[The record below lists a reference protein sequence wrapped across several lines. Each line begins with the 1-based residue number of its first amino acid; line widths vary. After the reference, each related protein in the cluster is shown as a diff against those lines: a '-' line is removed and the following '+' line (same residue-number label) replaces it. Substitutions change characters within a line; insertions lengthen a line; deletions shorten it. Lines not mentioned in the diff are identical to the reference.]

1 MSDDVVEMKVG
12 GKFLLL
18 MGSLLVVTAVTI
30 LLLIGL
36 LTYQIFYQ
44 PEQVAIV
51 KYLMETIDLSDKA
64 FFGKMNGENFYIH
77 ISDPIK
83 YFLYFMATFLILSIV
98 VKIFSSILSAGV
110 KLIKAANASL
120 HVDNRNNN

>member
-1 MSDDVVEMKVG
+1 MSEHVAGMKVG
-12 GKFLLL
+12 GKFLVF
-18 MGSLLVVTAVTI
+18 MGSLLVVASVTV
-30 LLLIGL
+30 LLLVGL

-44 PEQVAIV
+44 PEQVTLI

-64 FFGKMNGENFYIH
+64 FFGKMNGENFFIH

-98 VKIFSSILSAGV
+98 VKIFSSILTAGI
-110 KLIKAANASL
+110 KLIKVANTSL
-120 HVDNRNNN
+120 QTDYRNNN

>member
-1 MSDDVVEMKVG
+1 MSDTEMKVG

-18 MGSLLVVTAVTI
+18 MGTLLVVTAVVV
-30 LLLIGL
+30 LLMIAF

-44 PEQVAIV
+44 PDQVYLI

-64 FFGKMNGENFYIH
+64 FFGRYDNSDFFIH

-83 YFLYFMATFLILSIV
+83 YFLYFMATFLVLSIV

-110 KLIKAANASL
+110 KLIKVANTSV
-120 HVDNRNNN
+120 HTDTSNN